1 MDNPF
6 FADAG
11 MVRMERFMDLAVRR
25 QKLIASNLSNVD
37 TPGYKTVDIDFE
49 QELQSQVAGSAGQG
63 ISMAVTDTRHLA
75 TSSGPH
81 QGGPTAQ
88 AREVEGLT
96 LRNDLNNVNIDREMS
111 ELSTN
116 AMKFAAVSQMIAGKF
131 RTLKAAITEGR

>member
-1 MDNPF
+1 MDKPF
-6 FADAG
+6 FEDAG

-25 QKLIASNLSNVD
+25 QKLISSNLSNVD

-49 QELQSQVAGSAGQG
+49 QELQSQMAGSTGQG
-63 ISMAVTDTRHLA
+63 ISMAVTDTRHLT
-75 TSSGPH
+75 TSSGG
-81 QGGPTAQ
+81 QGGLPAQ

-116 AMKFAAVSQMIAGKF
+116 AMKFSAVSQMIAGKF

>member
-1 MDNPF
+1 MDKPF
-6 FADAG
+6 FEDAS

-25 QKLIASNLSNVD
+25 QKLISSNLSNVD

-49 QELQSQVAGSAGQG
+49 QELQSHMAGSAGQG

-75 TSSGPH
+75 TSSGA
-81 QGGPTAQ
+81 QGGLPAQ

-116 AMKFAAVSQMIAGKF
+116 AMKFSAVSQMIAGKF

>member
-1 MDNPF
+1 MDKPF
-6 FADAG
+6 FEDAG

-25 QKLIASNLSNVD
+25 QKLISSNLSNVD

-49 QELQSQVAGSAGQG
+49 QELQSQMAGPAGQG
-63 ISMAVTDTRHLA
+63 ISMAVTDTRHLT
-75 TSSGPH
+75 TSSGV
-81 QGGPTAQ
+81 QGGLPAQ

-116 AMKFAAVSQMIAGKF
+116 AMKFSAVSQMIAGKF

>member
-1 MDNPF
+1 MTKAF
-6 FADAG
+6 FEDPG
-11 MVRMERFMDLAVRR
+11 MARMERFMDLAVRR
-25 QKLIASNLSNVD
+25 QKLIASNLSNID
-37 TPGYKTVDIDFE
+37 TPGYKTVDIDFD
-49 QELQSQVAGSAGQG
+49 QELQSQMAGSSGQG
-63 ISMAVTDTRHLA
+63 ISMVVTDTRHLA
-75 TSSGPH
+75 TSSGPL
-81 QGGPTAQ
+81 GALPAE

>member
-1 MDNPF
+1 MDRPF
-6 FADAG
+6 FEDAG

-25 QKLIASNLSNVD
+25 QKLISSNLSNVD

-49 QELQSQVAGSAGQG
+49 QELQAQMAGSAGQG

-75 TSSGPH
+75 TSSGA
-81 QGGPTAQ
+81 QGGLPAQ
-88 AREVEGLT
+88 AQEVEGLT

-116 AMKFAAVSQMIAGKF
+116 AMKFSAVSQMIAGKF

>member
-1 MDNPF
+1 MDKPF
-6 FADAG
+6 FEDAG

-25 QKLIASNLSNVD
+25 QKLISSNLSNVD

-49 QELQSQVAGSAGQG
+49 QELQSQMADSAGQG

-75 TSSGPH
+75 TSSSA
-81 QGGPTAQ
+81 QGGLPAQ
-88 AREVEGLT
+88 AKEVEGLT

-116 AMKFAAVSQMIAGKF
+116 AMKFSAVSQMIAGKF

>member
-1 MDNPF
+1 MDKPF
-6 FADAG
+6 FEEAG

-49 QELQSQVAGSAGQG
+49 QELQSQMAGSAGQG

-75 TSSGPH
+75 TSSRA
-81 QGGPTAQ
+81 QGGLPAQ

-116 AMKFAAVSQMIAGKF
+116 AMKFSAVSQMIAGKF

>member
-1 MDNPF
+1 MDKPF
-6 FADAG
+6 FEDAG

-25 QKLIASNLSNVD
+25 QKLISSNLSNVD

-49 QELQSQVAGSAGQG
+49 QELQSQIADSTGQG
-63 ISMAVTDTRHLA
+63 ISMAVTDSRHLPV
-75 TSSGPH
+75 SSAS
-81 QGGPTAQ
+81 QGGLPAQ

-116 AMKFAAVSQMIAGKF
+116 AMKFSAVSQMIAGKF

>member
-1 MDNPF
+1 MDKPF
-6 FADAG
+6 FEDAG

-49 QELQSQVAGSAGQG
+49 QELQSQMTGSAGQG
-63 ISMAVTDTRHLA
+63 ISMAVTDTRHLPA
-75 TSSGPH
+75 SSGS
-81 QGGPTAQ
+81 QGGLPAQ

-116 AMKFAAVSQMIAGKF
+116 AMKFSAVSQMIAGKF
-131 RTLKAAITEGR
+131 RTLKSAITEGR

>member
-1 MDNPF
+1 MDKPF
-6 FADAG
+6 FEDAG

-25 QKLIASNLSNVD
+25 QKLISSNLSNVD

-49 QELQSQVAGSAGQG
+49 QELQSQMAGSTGQG
-63 ISMAVTDTRHLA
+63 ISMAVTDTRHLG
-75 TSSGPH
+75 TSSGA
-81 QGGPTAQ
+81 QGGLPAQ

-116 AMKFAAVSQMIAGKF
+116 AMKFSAVSQMIAGKF

>member
-1 MDNPF
+1 MDKPF
-6 FADAG
+6 FEEAG

-49 QELQSQVAGSAGQG
+49 QELQSQMAGSAGQG

-75 TSSGPH
+75 TSSRA
-81 QGGPTAQ
+81 QGGLPAQ
-88 AREVEGLT
+88 ALEVEGLT

-116 AMKFAAVSQMIAGKF
+116 AMKFSAVSQMIAGKF
-131 RTLKAAITEGR
+131 RTLKAAMTEGR

>member
-1 MDNPF
+1 MDKPF
-6 FADAG
+6 FEDAG
-11 MVRMERFMDLAVRR
+11 MVSMERFMDLAVRR

-49 QELQSQVAGSAGQG
+49 QELQSQIAGSAGQG
-63 ISMAVTDTRHLA
+63 ITMAVTDTRHLP
-75 TSSGPH
+75 TSSGS
-81 QGGPTAQ
+81 QGGLSAQ

-116 AMKFAAVSQMIAGKF
+116 AMKFSAVSQMIAGKF

>member
-1 MDNPF
+1 MDKPF
-6 FADAG
+6 FEDAG
-11 MVRMERFMDLAVRR
+11 MVSMERFMDLAVRR

-49 QELQSQVAGSAGQG
+49 QELQAQMAGSAGQG
-63 ISMAVTDTRHLA
+63 ITMVVTDTRHLP
-75 TSSGPH
+75 TSSGS
-81 QGGPTAQ
+81 QGGLSAQ

-116 AMKFAAVSQMIAGKF
+116 AMKFSAVSQMIAGKF

>member
-1 MDNPF
+1 MDKPF
-6 FADAG
+6 FEDAG

-49 QELQSQVAGSAGQG
+49 QELQSQMAGSAGQG

-75 TSSGPH
+75 TSSGA
-81 QGGPTAQ
+81 QGGLPAQ
-88 AREVEGLT
+88 AKEVEGLT

-116 AMKFAAVSQMIAGKF
+116 AMKFSAVSQMIAGKF
-131 RTLKAAITEGR
+131 RTLKSAITEGR